1 MQEWA
6 HDHCRLEQCVKAGN
20 EAEAMSQKGLASA
33 EIKGENGE
41 FQKVL
46 SVYTCLT
53 LFLYWVYRK
62 AYLCGNAIWLPPSE

>member
-41 FQKVL
+41 FQKERGSAGASAVQPTV
-46 SVYTCLT
+46 SV
-53 LFLYWVYRK
+53 
-62 AYLCGNAIWLPPSE
+62 LCGWLVSNFQPR